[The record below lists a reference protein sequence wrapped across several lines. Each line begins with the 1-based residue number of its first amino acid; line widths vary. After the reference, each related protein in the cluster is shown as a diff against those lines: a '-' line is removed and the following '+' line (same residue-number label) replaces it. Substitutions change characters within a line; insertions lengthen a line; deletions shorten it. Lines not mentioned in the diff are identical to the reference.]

1 VPAVGEEEVW
11 HALDTSPARRRRL
24 AVAGEE
30 GGGNS
35 WSRVTDWRGWIEKS
49 RTGLIVSR
57 GGQNRPCENTEAP
70 YTPESGP
77 ERWSGVHNGIV
88 QTLQNSNGSG
98 AVTRIVMAWFKFGR
112 IVMAPI

>member
-1 VPAVGEEEVW
+1 VKK
-11 HALDTSPARRRRL
+11 
-24 AVAGEE
+24 E
-30 GGGNS
+30 GGALGLGL
-35 WSRVTDWRGWIEKS
+35 RIGRGWIEKS
-49 RTGLIVSR
+49 RTSLIVSR

-70 YTPESGP
+70 YTLESGP

-88 QTLQNSNGSG
+88 QTLHNSNGSG